1 VSFARPIAIAIGL
14 IALATTAQAH
24 AATTRADYAA
34 QANPV
39 CQSAERPVG
48 KAIAAYFKAVRR
60 KGIERPERVTEKTVG
75 PTIRFGRWIAGIY
88 TNVTARLRLI
98 PPAPGDESTVS
109 TWLQDRDAVATNL
122 DGIVRAYKKRKF
134 AQGRRLDRAYEAAI
148 AEANTAGRPLG
159 LQVECTPHDGVLF
172 EFDPAN

>member
-1 VSFARPIAIAIGL
+1 MSLARPIAIAIGL
-14 IALATTAQAH
+14 TALAITAQAH
-24 AATTRADYAA
+24 AATTRADYVA

-39 CQSAERPVG
+39 CQAAERPVG

-75 PTIRFGRWIAGIY
+75 PTIRFGRRIAAVY

-98 PPAPGDESTVS
+98 PPAPGDEPTVS

-122 DGIVRAYKKRKF
+122 DAIVRAYKKQRF
-134 AQGRRLDRAYEAAI
+134 AQGRRLARAYKAVVAQ
-148 AEANTAGRPLG
+148 ANAAGRPLG
-159 LQVECTPHDGVLF
+159 LQVECTPHDGILF